1 MLSYDGKKIIPAP
14 LVALNKT
21 YNKTGDG
28 KKIGL
33 TYQITLTGT
42 LLPFRGSPSGNFSD
56 INNAFWTLGGDPPDQ
71 SFVGDNEDFNNLL
84 RKQEAIRFLFSE
96 EGKSLEWQPSF
107 GQPVVKC
114 NPRILE
120 ISFEP
125 GTWTD
130 RVNYT
135 ITLEADSIFLPTGLL
150 DDEDTFDPALIKSA
164 SENWEFEEI
173 AGTEGDGYTLVHTVS
188 AVGVHGFD
196 ELGDLLDD
204 KEGWEHAKDFAEAR
218 SSGLIDPVVV
228 AAALG
233 GGGWIG
239 GSFFASKSV
248 DEAGGTFTVT
258 ENFKLQQSNTFI
270 QKDFAFIETSENE
283 TITASYNGIITAI
296 DPGGRLGNSQAI
308 LNAKAAVPSN
318 ATATLEASGAL
329 QEFLGTNTLGEPT
342 QKNIAVSQKDGI
354 VSFIF
359 SWTPGEDVDFIKET
373 EATIQFNAETGEYT
387 FTFSSQ
393 IQGRGEDKSIRLT
406 NAKAQVPTDSE
417 ALSEMTTLLGT
428 LLPIGIDIDPSPRI
442 KGTSVNEGNGSVR
455 ADWTFRG
462 LDSALGGFRIEVST
476 VFPHGVFVEISI
488 PGRTTGP
495 IQQKMNTLTSRIV
508 TVNLTSE
515 NNATKPD
522 NATVIAAMN
531 DAGGIDASWFLQTD
545 EENFNIGTK
554 NYRRRRTHVVKL

>member
-14 LVALNKT
+14 LVALNKV

-56 INNAFWTLGGDPPDQ
+56 INDAFWTLSGDPSDQ
-71 SFVGDNEDFNNLL
+71 PFVGNNEDFNSLL
-84 RKQEAIRFLFSE
+84 RKQEAMRFLFSE

-114 NPRILE
+114 NPRILG

-125 GTWTD
+125 GTWAD
-130 RVNYT
+130 RANYT
-135 ITLEADSIFLPTGLL
+135 ITLEADKIFLPTGPLN
-150 DDEDTFDPALIKSA
+150 DEDTFDPTLIKSA

-173 AGTEGDGYTLVHTVS
+173 SGTEGSGYTVVHTVS
-188 AVGVHGFD
+188 AVGVNGFD

-296 DPGGRLGNSQAI
+296 DPGGRLGNNQAI

-318 ATATLEASGAL
+318 TTATLEASGAL

-354 VSFIF
+354 VSFTF

-373 EATIQFNAETGEYT
+373 EATIQFSAETGEYT
-387 FTFSSQ
+387 FSFSCQ

-455 ADWTFRG
+455 ADWTFNSI
-462 LDSALGGFRIEVST
+462 DSAFGGFTMT
-476 VFPHGVFVEISI
+476 VNTIFPHGVFVEILI
-488 PGRTTGP
+488 PGRVDGP
-495 IQQKMNTLTSRIV
+495 IQQNMNTATSRTVRVSLTSS
-508 TVNLTSE
+508 NNTS
-515 NNATKPD
+515 KPD
-522 NATVIAAMN
+522 NATIITAMD
-531 DAGGIDASWFLQTD
+531 DAGEIEASWFLQSD
-545 EENFNIGTK
+545 EESFDVNTK
-554 NYRRRRTHVVKL
+554 NYSRTRTHVVKL